1 MHFTVTQ
8 LGLVSEC
15 PGVTC
20 TGRAFPSPV
29 PVGAK
34 DWVTS
39 GEGYGSSRKLFPLHP
54 ATSLPAAQ
62 LNLWTGKGS
71 SLQKLL
77 QDPLL
82 LASEKHQSCHWS
94 RPSLEPCDQLLLA
107 LWQQR
112 WDKGAETGAGGPGR
126 LRYHSAAS
134 AGQGYVV
141 TSTSSSGL
149 YSLDFIWTRKC

>member
-1 MHFTVTQ
+1 MHRASVPIPCARGSQRLGHLRGGGWEQ
-8 LGLVSEC
+8 LETL
-15 PGVTC
+15 
-20 TGRAFPSPV
+20 PSP
-29 PVGAK
+29 PC
-34 DWVTS
+34 
-39 GEGYGSSRKLFPLHP
+39 HQ
-54 ATSLPAAQ
+54 LPAAQ

-107 LWQQR
+107 LWQQP
-112 WDKGAETGAGGPGR
+112 WEKGAVTGAGGPGH

-134 AGQGYVV
+134 AGQGYLV